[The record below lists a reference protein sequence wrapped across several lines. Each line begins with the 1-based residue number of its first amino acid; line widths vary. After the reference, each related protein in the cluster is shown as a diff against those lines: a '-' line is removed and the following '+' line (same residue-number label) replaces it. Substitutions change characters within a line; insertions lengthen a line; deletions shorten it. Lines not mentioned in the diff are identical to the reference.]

1 MFKHAGQGI
10 FSAGIAYARGDKD
23 GALSSIMSLGKQLM
37 EARNVSDQARRKNT
51 SQADV
56 IMFSGCKDDQTS
68 ADATEAGKATGA
80 MSHAFTSK
88 LNWTYKRMKNTKR
101 VLQQPSARTPISPIK
116 SY

>member
-88 LNWTYKRMKNTKR
+88 LNWTYKRMKNTKH
-101 VLQQPSARTPISPIK
+101 VL
-116 SY
+116 